1 MEILSTSNNS
11 TMNNTVK
18 LGLILAAIGLVTN
31 LLYKYVLG
39 IDFMLSWKSGIAS
52 FVIMIII
59 TILLARKMLRDPE
72 GDRLGYGEA
81 VKKLFIAYLLSTVI
95 GVFIGV
101 ALFSNDQ
108 KMKDAFKE
116 LQITS
121 QETALRMGSSL
132 TGASEADIERQLDDY
147 REKVASGEFQ
157 LPNYQFAKEN
167 IPMALFNSAIASIL
181 MALLLALFVR
191 EKETQYA

>member
-132 TGASEADIERQLDDY
+132 AGASEADIERQLDDC
-147 REKVASGEFQ
+147 
-157 LPNYQFAKEN
+157 
-167 IPMALFNSAIASIL
+167 
-181 MALLLALFVR
+181 LLYTSPSPR
-191 EKETQYA
+191 D